1 MTVAL
6 PSALLRE
13 IRSHSEAGYPQEI
26 CGFLLGS
33 RLSTSKFVIERVI
46 PIANRRTDEDEARRR
61 YLIGPA
67 EYRAAER
74 QAELEGL
81 EIAGIYHSHPDAP
94 ARPSEYDLEH
104 ALPFCAYIIVS
115 VMEGAAGETTAWLLA
130 DDRAAFRPLEI
141 TLERSP
147 ACQPS

>member
-6 PSALLRE
+6 PSALMRE
-13 IRSHSEAGYPQEI
+13 IRSHSEAGYPEEI

-33 RLSTSKFVIERVI
+33 RPSTSKFVIEKVV
-46 PIANRRTDEDEARRR
+46 PAANRRTDEARRR
-61 YLIGPA
+61 YLIGPE
-67 EYRAAER
+67 EYRTAEG

-81 EIAGIYHSHPDAP
+81 EIAGVYHSHPDAP
-94 ARPSEYDLEH
+94 ARPSGYDLEH
-104 ALPFCAYIIVS
+104 ALPSCAYIIVS